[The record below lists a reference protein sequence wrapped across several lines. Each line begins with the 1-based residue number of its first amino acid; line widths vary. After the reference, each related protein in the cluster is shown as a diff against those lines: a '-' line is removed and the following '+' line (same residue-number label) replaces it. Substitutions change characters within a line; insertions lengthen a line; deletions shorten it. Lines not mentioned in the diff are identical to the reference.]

1 MDNLVG
7 KIDSVIKASSKSPL
21 GVISLCIFMLS
32 LLAYF
37 LFRDESGNEKTVIFI
52 FISMSFLLFV
62 WVMYSKMNRVGAI
75 SDNSSRQ
82 SLSTVVEDNNESQG
96 VRYSFQ
102 SKLIE
107 QFTKEYEANKKGV
120 LDLNYQASMNW
131 ERVFL
136 KRVSALYDGVE
147 TVHAVTLSSISDF
160 WISGQDEVLI
170 QEYLECQIN
179 KKIKRLFVF
188 ESPYDLKV
196 YENILKL
203 NYEAY
208 GKSGGA
214 VLVTSAR
221 FYQST
226 VLHKIAPKQSK
237 FRLLNLDFGIWG
249 SEVEI
254 LAELKGTDLKFRMIP
269 DYSELESE
277 IYIEKF
283 KSILDSPLDGIIT
296 WNDVSESEE
305 VAKNIFMEDV
315 TYVGPVIHLVLMKHE
330 NRELLESIAS
340 SIKRLDEIQREA
352 IRDDIPLNFCQ
363 EEPWWGINLNELD
376 DRQAFTDGKWGGR
389 LETCDEYAYMLK
401 IDLPSIDDLK
411 AWYAWGPH
419 SEIRRD
425 IYSSLHHEVV
435 TIYELLDKAEAKFD
449 EVEHKIKESGYL
461 KRMDF
466 IYNKKLDAIEPFLN
480 FDDSKEIIRKK
491 IASSV

>member
-1 MDNLVG
+1 MDNLIG
-7 KIDSVIKASSKSPL
+7 KIDSVIKESSKSPL
-21 GVISLCIFMLS
+21 GIVSLCIFMLS

-37 LFRDESGNEKTVIFI
+37 LFSDESENAKIVIFI
-52 FISMSFLLFV
+52 SISFSFFIFV
-62 WVMYSKMNRVGAI
+62 WVMYNKVSHKETTN
-75 SDNSSRQ
+75 DKT
-82 SLSTVVEDNNESQG
+82 STNNGNMVIENKHLAKKTK
-96 VRYSFQ
+96 YSFQ

-107 QFTKEYEANKKGV
+107 QFTKEYEGSIKGV
-120 LDLNYQASMNW
+120 LSLNYQTSMNW

-160 WISGQDEVLI
+160 WISGQDEILI

-188 ESPYDLKV
+188 ESPYDLKI

-208 GKSGGA
+208 GKSGGS

-226 VLHKIAPKQSK
+226 ILHKIAPKQSK
-237 FRLLNLDFGIWG
+237 FRLLNLDFGIWK
-249 SEVEI
+249 SEIEI
-254 LAELKGTDLKFRMIP
+254 LAELKGTHLKFREIP
-269 DYSELESE
+269 DYSEMESE

-283 KSILDSPLDGIIT
+283 KAILDTPLDGIIK
-296 WNDVSESEE
+296 WNDASESENI
-305 VAKNIFMEDV
+305 AKKIFVEDV
-315 TYVGPVIHLVLMKHE
+315 TYVGPVIHIVLMKHE

-340 SIKRLDEIQREA
+340 SIKRLDDIQREA

-376 DRQAFTDGKWGGR
+376 NKQAFTDGKWGGR

-411 AWYAWGPH
+411 AWYSWGPH

-425 IYSSLHHEVV
+425 IYSSLHNEVV
-435 TIYELLDKAEAKFD
+435 AIYHLLDNSEAKFD
-449 EVEHKIKESGYL
+449 DVEHKIKESGYI

-466 IYNKKLDAIEPFLN
+466 IYNKKLDAIEPFLDYN
-480 FDDSKEIIRKK
+480 DAKEVIRKS
-491 IASSV
+491 IANNR